1 MGEGSSNKATV
12 KWEGMSRSTAF
23 NLPNDISIKIF
34 HSIKG
39 LGQTCVLLF
48 QQKLNKTNLLEGS
61 EVEFFLETYS
71 SKNGPFNNFLV

>member
-1 MGEGSSNKATV
+1 MGGNITHQFLDL
-12 KWEGMSRSTAF
+12 WINF
-23 NLPNDISIKIF
+23 NIPNEISINIL

-39 LGQTCVLLF
+39 LGHTFVLLF